1 MAKKIEKEKF
11 VRTKPHCNIGTIGH
25 VDHGKTTL
33 TAAITKALSGV
44 GKTKFKDYG
53 DIDHHPEER
62 ARGITINTA
71 HVEYETEERHYSH
84 IDCPGHQDYI
94 KNMITGAN
102 QMEGV
107 ILVVS
112 ASDGVQVQTREHVIL
127 AKEIGIPFLVVFLN
141 KVDVVKDSSMLDLI
155 ELEIRELIEKYGF
168 SSDTPVIRG
177 SAKKAL
183 EGDKFYLDGIK
194 ELMKAVDTYIKNPN
208 RILNA
213 PFIMPV
219 ETVLVAQG
227 RGTVVT
233 GKVEQGA
240 LKVGDELELVGKKK
254 FKTSCMGLEMFR
266 KVLDRAEAGDNVG
279 VLLKN
284 VPNREVYKGFV
295 LAAPN
300 LMKTSLRF
308 KAKVYFLTEKEGGR
322 ANPFKSGYK
331 PQFFFR
337 VSNVTGTILVDKKSN
352 ENKELLTVS
361 ENPVTAGEDDDFEM
375 VMPGENLIIE
385 VTLMEPSVINEG
397 LRFVMR
403 EGKKTIGAGAILKI
417 LD

>member
-33 TAAITKALSGV
+33 TAAITKALSGI

-71 HVEYETEERHYSH
+71 HVEYETNLRHYSH

-102 QMEGV
+102 QMDGV

-112 ASDGVQVQTREHVIL
+112 ASDGIQVQTREHVIL
-127 AKEIGIPFLVVFLN
+127 AKEIGIPFMVVFLN
-141 KVDVVKDSSMLDLI
+141 KVDVIKDKSMLDLI
-155 ELEIRELIEKYGF
+155 ELEIRELIESYGF
-168 SSDTPVIRG
+168 SADTPVIRG

-183 EGDKFYLDGIK
+183 EGDAFYLKTIK
-194 ELMKAVDTYIKNPN
+194 ELMENVDTYIKNPN
-208 RILNA
+208 RMVNA
-213 PFIMPV
+213 PFVLPI

-233 GKVEQGA
+233 GKVEQGTI
-240 LKVGDELELVGKKK
+240 KVGDELEVVGKKL

-266 KVLDRAEAGDNVG
+266 KLLDSAEAGDNIG

-284 VPNREVYKGFV
+284 VPNRDVYKGFV
-295 LAAPN
+295 LATPN
-300 LMKTSLRF
+300 FMKTASKF
-308 KAKVYFLTEKEGGR
+308 TAKVYILSEKEGGR
-322 ANPFKSGYK
+322 SKPFKSGYK

-337 VSNVTGTILVDKKSN
+337 VSNVTGTIVLNTDKQQ
-352 ENKELLTVS
+352 EGEEELI
-361 ENPVTAGEDDDFEM
+361 
-375 VMPGENLIIE
+375 VMPGENLVIQ
-385 VTLMEPSVINEG
+385 VNLGDKAVINVG

-403 EGKKTIGAGAILKI
+403 EGKKTIGAGTILSI
-417 LD
+417 LE